1 MIVITLTKVPKS
13 LRGDLTKWYQE
24 IQTGVYVGNVSARIR
39 EQLWERIAQN
49 IGSGEATMVF
59 NAKNE
64 LGYQFRTT
72 RKDREVVDLDGVP
85 FMQHLKT
92 VPAVRELGFSDMAK
106 FHKAKKMAQRSRS
119 KGAPSATT
127 SDLVAI
133 DVETTGLD
141 SAQDLILSIGAVK
154 TSQEEFYRLIKIDQ
168 SIPPKITELTGIDA
182 QMLNDSGVPVA
193 TALEELLAFVGQKQL
208 IGYNAKFDEGF
219 LQAAMEKAGIA
230 SSDFAIRDLIPAVKK
245 HSRFLPNYR
254 LDTVLKEFDI
264 ENQNPHNALADAKA
278 TLALGTKLIK
288 NGTFR
293 F

>member
-1 MIVITLTKVPKS
+1 MTKFPKS

-39 EQLWERIAQN
+39 EQLWERITQN
-49 IGSGEATMVF
+49 IGSGEATMVY

-72 RKDREVVDLDGVP
+72 RRDRAVIDLDGVP
-85 FMQHLKT
+85 FLQHLAT
-92 VPAVRELGFSDMAK
+92 APDVRELGFSDMAK
-106 FHKAKKMAQRSRS
+106 FHKAKKMAQRNQSRR
-119 KGAPSATT
+119 ATSVAT
-127 SDLVAI
+127 PNLVAI
-133 DVETTGLD
+133 DVETTGLNSESD
-141 SAQDLILSIGAVK
+141 ALLSIGAVK
-154 TSQEEFYRLIKIDQ
+154 TNGEEFYRLIKVEVD
-168 SIPPKITELTGIDA
+168 IPPKIQELTGISTQLLDD
-182 QMLNDSGVPVA
+182 LGVPLA
-193 TALEELLAFVGQKQL
+193 TALEELLTFAGQKNL

-219 LQAAMEKAGIA
+219 LLAAMEKVGIDA
-230 SSDFAIRDLIPAVKK
+230 TDFAIRDLIPAVKK

-254 LDTVLKEFDI
+254 LETVLKEFDV

-288 NGTFR
+288 TGTFR